1 MTQLAS
7 GESCSLPSWERWKS
21 QNGSADSLVQISGTG
36 RRCGDGASML
46 EQRILKIAFSS
57 KKSAVG
63 WEKVDE
69 AVISL
74 TGDSLSEVWTSTFT
88 ETIGI
93 CLREKRAAI
102 KEMDCCDKDLI
113 PPFIIIR
120 SYVIWSELLL
130 EYLWINLRRITNATT
145 SRKTQKC
152 FQTRIQIA

>member
-21 QNGSADSLVQISGTG
+21 QNGSADSFLCFLGSW
-36 RRCGDGASML
+36 CGDVASML